1 MEQSSSKSPTCAQ
14 ALTHT
19 QPQNSASRGHLS
31 YCASLQEHQSQTS
44 REAAASSRGFPSPA
58 SLPAAPRDRRRHNSM
73 LTQSRYRVTMPHF
86 CPRALIPQQPA
97 HLETRNSFPEI
108 RHWGCGGEG
117 IIHSCPYPTPDCGRE
132 QPSLSHSVTSAQHS
146 LALCPTTSSAGM
158 SAPRGASR
166 PPKGGFDAQ
175 REHPFPCPEG
185 AF

>member
-19 QPQNSASRGHLS
+19 HPQNSASRGHLS
-31 YCASLQEHQSQTS
+31 YLAACASLQEHQSQTP
-44 REAAASSRGFPSPA
+44 REAAASSRGLPSPA
-58 SLPAAPRDRRRHNSM
+58 SLPAAPRGRRRHNSM

-117 IIHSCPYPTPDCGRE
+117 IIHSCPYPSSRLWKGAAKP
-132 QPSLSHSVTSAQHS
+132 QPQRDIRSAQ
-146 LALCPTTSSAGM
+146 
-158 SAPRGASR
+158 PRSVPHHLLHR
-166 PPKGGFDAQ
+166 DVSTQ
-175 REHPFPCPEG
+175 RGQQAAKRWFW
-185 AF
+185 